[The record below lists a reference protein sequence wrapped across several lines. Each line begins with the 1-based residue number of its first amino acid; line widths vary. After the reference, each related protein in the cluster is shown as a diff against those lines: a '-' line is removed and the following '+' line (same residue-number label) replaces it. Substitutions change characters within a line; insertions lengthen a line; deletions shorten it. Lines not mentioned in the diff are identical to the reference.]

1 VDAMPLST
9 WFSCQDT
16 IRTSNQIHLPVEITI
31 AMLTMLVEF
40 GAQRWTSW
48 RLTLMPGTQ
57 HHTPVVLHPVNITGI
72 VIKVA
77 VVNLF
82 IKLIHM
88 LMVQETG
95 IESIPSKLLPLK

>member
-95 IESIPSKLLPLK
+95 IESIPLKLSPLK